1 MKLFIDSANIPAIK
15 KYVDMGVIDG
25 VTTNPTLLAKESAD
39 PADQVRK
46 IVDMVPGP
54 VSVEVLATEHDAM
67 LEEAKRIAEIGKNV
81 VVKLPMTP
89 TGMAVLKKIAP
100 KIKVNVTLVFSV
112 PQALI
117 AAKAG
122 STYTSPFIGR
132 LDDIGE
138 NGMQLIRDIVTVY
151 RNYQFKSQVLVSS
164 VRHPMHVVEAA
175 KIGADVATV
184 PAEVIDKMFMHP
196 LTDAGL
202 KRFLADWEDLKKK
215 YKNASP
221 FKK

>member
-25 VTTNPTLLAKESAD
+25 VTTNPTLLAKENAD

-81 VVKLPMTP
+81 VVKLPMTQA
-89 TGMAVLKKIAP
+89 GMAVLKKIAP

-122 STYTSPFIGR
+122 SSYTSPFIGR
-132 LDDIGE
+132 LDDVGE
-138 NGMQLIRDIVTVY
+138 NGMQLISDIVQVY

-202 KRFLADWEDLKKK
+202 KRFLSDWEDLRKK